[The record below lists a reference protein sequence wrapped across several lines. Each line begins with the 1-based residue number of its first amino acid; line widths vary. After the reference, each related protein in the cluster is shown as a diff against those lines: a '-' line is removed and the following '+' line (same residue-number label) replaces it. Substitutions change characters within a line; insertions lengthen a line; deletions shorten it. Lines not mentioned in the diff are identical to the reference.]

1 MAFFSF
7 LPKVW
12 YHCGMSDTAAR
23 LRRLVDTAHRDPS
36 MVGGTL
42 MAFEELLIKAADEL
56 ERAEALQQAY
66 NVLLVERTR
75 PALEA
80 LEEFDRTGIRPT

>member
-23 LRRLVDTAHRDPS
+23 LRRLVDTARRDPS

-42 MAFEELLIKAADEL
+42 MAFEELLTKAADEL
-56 ERAEALQQAY
+56 DQAEAWQNAKT
-66 NVLLVERTR
+66 VLVLSLRD
-75 PALEA
+75 A
-80 LEEFDRTGIRPT
+80 LEEFDTGIRPT

>member
-12 YHCGMSDTAAR
+12 YHCGMPQPTTADR
-23 LRRLVDTAHRDPS
+23 LRRLVDTARKDPS

-56 ERAEALQQAY
+56 ESAEAWQNAKT
-66 NVLLVERTR
+66 VLVLSLRD
-75 PALEA
+75 A
-80 LEEFDRTGIRPT
+80 LEEFDTGIRPT